1 MDILD
6 ESTGEL
12 ITREFVPVFV
22 RSENNYDM
30 FAASQASGLE
40 CRDASRTLQSQAEE
54 ADINVLVRRFG
65 VTGEVPITKRMPSYG
80 DFTGTNDYR
89 TALEMVMQAE
99 DSFMQVPAEIRARF
113 HNDPGAFADFCENP
127 ANLDELRKMG
137 LAAIVEEPKKVEPTL
152 VRVVKDD
159 DSEVKK

>member
-6 ESTGEL
+6 ESTGEV
-12 ITREFVPVFV
+12 ITRPVVPPFV
-22 RSENNYDM
+22 RSEYNYDM
-30 FAASQASGLE
+30 QEASVRSGLE

-65 VTGEVPITKRMPSYG
+65 VTGELPITKRMPSYG

-89 TALEMVMQAE
+89 TAVEMVMQAE
-99 DSFMQVPAEIRARF
+99 DAFMQVPAEIRARF

-127 ANLDELRKMG
+127 QNLDELRKMG
-137 LAAIVEEPKKVEPTL
+137 LAAIVEPPKPVEPQL
-152 VRVVKDD
+152 VRIVKD
-159 DSEVKK
+159 ETP